1 MIDLSGDFFSFLD
14 FTLYDFNEGLLIVR
28 YLPLMAF
35 LLQLLPYKIPWT
47 KLLIGAI
54 YILFWYYI
62 IWLAAHFI
70 V

>member
-28 YLPLMAF
+28 TCLCLATIATI
-35 LLQLLPYKIPWT
+35 QDIRT

>member
-35 LLQLLPYKIPWT
+35 LLQLLPYKIPT

-62 IWLAAHFI
+62 IWLAVHFI